1 MSPSFSTVRR
11 PWLMTLLLFVGTLL
25 LFGRSV
31 GFGFVNYDDS
41 GHVFNNPHVQA
52 GLTGESLR
60 WAFTGEGVIWNP
72 LTRLSHLVDGQ
83 LYGLRPW
90 GHHLTSV
97 LWHAANAALAFLL
110 LRRLTASFWAS
121 ALCAALFAWHPLR
134 VESVTWVSERKD
146 VLSGFFFLLTLWTYI
161 GYAESRR
168 TSRPGTTEVWRRYA
182 LTLLWFV
189 CGLLSKPMLV
199 TLPGVLLLL
208 DFWPLRR
215 APLPTP
221 LGGASSMPAIP
232 GNPANQPVHSSWTAL
247 LLEKLPFAAL
257 AALFSLVAMHTQQAG
272 GAFVLQLSL
281 LDRLANAPVAVAR
294 YLGNVFWPFDL
305 VVAYPHP
312 GTWPLAVVGGAILLL
327 AAVTGLALHQARSRP
342 WLLVGWLWFLG
353 MLVPVIGIVQIG
365 FQSIADRY
373 TYLPT
378 LGLSIALAWSLR
390 ALATPTAAKAV
401 LAGLILAGLGVRS
414 VDQQGH
420 WRSSVALYQHAIDC
434 VPDNTEA
441 EVFLGFTLE
450 DGGHDA
456 EAAPHVQRALT
467 LSPTNPIALATRARL
482 ATKQGRLA
490 DAEADYRASL
500 AAKPDEADTQYALG
514 LLLLSQH
521 RPGEALVNFRAAIE
535 LQPDRLDVLMTLAET
550 EAATGLGDDAVRRF
564 AAALVQNPTT
574 ASLHTR
580 YALLLADLGRTD
592 DALTHA
598 GRAVE
603 LAPAAPIALANYAN
617 LLRLAGRLPEA
628 CEHYRRA
635 VAAAPTD
642 AALRLGLGLALR
654 QNREL
659 DAAQAEFEAAARL
672 QPSLAAAHLAVGELL
687 LTGNQAAPA
696 AARFRQALAADSSA
710 IPALLG
716 LARAATQ
723 LGAYDEAATS
733 LQQAIALQPDSPA
746 PYSAWAE
753 ILVRQKRF
761 AEAIPPYEKAVGLQ
775 PADPETHAA
784 LGYALFF
791 AGRKADARR
800 EWEEALRLNPDFPR
814 LRERL
819 QNLPR

>member
-1 MSPSFSTVRR
+1 
-11 PWLMTLLLFVGTLL
+11 MTLLLFIGTLL

-41 GHVFNNPHVQA
+41 GHIFNNPHVQA

-146 VLSGFFFLLTLWTYI
+146 VLSGFFFLLTLWTYV

-168 TSRPGTTEVWRRYA
+168 TSRPGATEVWRRYA
-182 LTLLWFV
+182 LTLLCFLG
-189 CGLLSKPMLV
+189 GLLSKPMLV

-232 GNPANQPVHSSWTAL
+232 GNPASQPVPVTWPAL
-247 LLEKLPFAAL
+247 LMEKLPFAAL

-294 YLGNVFWPFDL
+294 YLGKFFWPFDL

-312 GTWPLAVVGGAILLL
+312 GTWPLAIVAGAILLL
-327 AAVTGLALHQARSRP
+327 TAVTAFALHQGRPRP

-353 MLVPVIGIVQIG
+353 MLVPVIGIVQVG

-378 LGLSIALAWSLR
+378 LGLSYALAWTLR
-390 ALATPTAAKAV
+390 ALATSTAAKAV
-401 LAGLILAGLGVRS
+401 LAGVVLAGLGIRS
-414 VDQQGH
+414 IDQQGH

-434 VPDNTEA
+434 VPNNTEA

-456 EAAPHVQRALT
+456 EATPHVQRALE
-467 LSPTNPIALATRARL
+467 LAPKNPIALATRARL
-482 ATKQGRLA
+482 ATKQGRFA

-500 AAKPDEADTQYALG
+500 AAKPHEADTQYALA
-514 LLLLSQH
+514 LLLLSQQ
-521 RPGEALVNFRAAIE
+521 RVDEALAAFRAALD
-535 LQPDRLDVLMTLAET
+535 LQPDRLEVLMTLAET

-564 AAALVQNPTT
+564 EAALVQHPTT
-574 ASLHTR
+574 AALHTR

-592 DALTHA
+592 DALAHA

-603 LAPAAPIALANYAN
+603 LAPTAPIARTNYAN
-617 LLRLAGRLPEA
+617 LLRLAGQTATA
-628 CEHYRRA
+628 CEHYRLA
-635 VAAAPTD
+635 AAAAPAD
-642 AALRLGLGLALR
+642 AAIHYGLGLALR
-654 QNREL
+654 QNQEL
-659 DAAQAEFEAAARL
+659 DAALAAFEAAARL
-672 QPSLAAAHLAVGELL
+672 QPTFAAAQTEAGLL
-687 LTGNQAAPA
+687 LLARQQAAPA

-716 LARAATQ
+716 LARAAVQ
-723 LGAYDEAATS
+723 LGTYDEAAAS
-733 LQQAIALQPDSPA
+733 LQQAIALQPENPE
-746 PYSAWAE
+746 PYTTWAE

-761 AEAIPPYEKAVGLQ
+761 TEAIPPYEKAASLQ
-775 PADPETHAA
+775 PADPEAHAA
-784 LGYALFF
+784 LGYALLF
-791 AGRKADARR
+791 AGRPLDARR
-800 EWEEALRLNPDFPR
+800 EWEEALRLNPDFPM

-819 QNLPR
+819 QKLP